1 MKAQLHESIVVKVDQ
16 PEIARNTLSKTGWRV
31 KRNGSQKLYVQAN
44 GDSDAALIN
53 RQLLEN
59 GVQVFQVNLEKPSLE
74 DIFLSLTEEK

>member
-1 MKAQLHESIVVKVDQ
+1 MIKVDQ
-16 PEIARNTLSKTGWRV
+16 PEIALSSLSKTGWRV
-31 KRNGSQKLYVQAN
+31 KRNGSQQLFIQAN

-53 RQLLEN
+53 RQLLES